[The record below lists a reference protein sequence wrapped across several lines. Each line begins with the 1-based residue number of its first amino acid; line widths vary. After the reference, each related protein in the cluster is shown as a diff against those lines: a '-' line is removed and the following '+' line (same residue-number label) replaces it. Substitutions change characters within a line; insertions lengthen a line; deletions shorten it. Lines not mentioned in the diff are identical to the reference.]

1 MMNTGNGCRQE
12 RQVWKALVL
21 PVCLFV
27 AGMTACSKSTAPTP
41 AGPVAFQAGETKVS
55 ASDVD
60 TFVRM
65 NMPARGRE
73 ELKTPE
79 GRKKLIEAV
88 ETMVVFGEKGRRAGL
103 DKTPEYQA
111 MMRISEYQ
119 VLAKLFLE
127 KEVADK
133 CKVSDAEALAFY
145 NAHRDQFKSD
155 RVKVRHILVK
165 DPATALATLR
175 AVQADPAAFAA
186 QAAKVS
192 VDASSRDKGGELGWI
207 ERNSSVP
214 KFEQAVFAAPVGILP
229 QPVQTRF
236 GYHIVEVQDKQN
248 GVRPFPEVK
257 AMIMQGIQQKKQAEM
272 FDKTLESSKKEF
284 PVKEFPAVIDSQVGK
299 NF

>member
-1 MMNTGNGCRQE
+1 MISTSSCRQG
-12 RQVWKALVL
+12 RQVWNALFL
-21 PVCLFV
+21 PVCLIV
-27 AGMTACSKSTAPTP
+27 AVMAACSKPGAPAP
-41 AGPVAFQAGETKVS
+41 GGPVAFQAGEAKVS

-119 VLAKLFLE
+119 ILAKLFLE

-133 CKVSDAEALAFY
+133 CKVSDAEALAYY
-145 NAHRDQFKSD
+145 NSHQDQFQGD

-165 DPATALATLR
+165 DPAAAMEILR
-175 AVQADPAAFAA
+175 AVQADPAAFAV

-192 VDASSRDKGGELGWI
+192 LDSSSRDKGGELGWL
-207 ERNSSVP
+207 ERNGTAP
-214 KFEQAVFAAPVGILP
+214 EFEKAVFAAPVGIMN
-229 QPVQTRF
+229 QPVRSRF
-236 GYHIVEVQDKQN
+236 GFHIVEVQDKQS

-257 AMIMQGIQQKKQAEM
+257 EMIVQGIQKKKQAEM
-272 FDKTLESSKKEF
+272 FDKTLESSKKEI